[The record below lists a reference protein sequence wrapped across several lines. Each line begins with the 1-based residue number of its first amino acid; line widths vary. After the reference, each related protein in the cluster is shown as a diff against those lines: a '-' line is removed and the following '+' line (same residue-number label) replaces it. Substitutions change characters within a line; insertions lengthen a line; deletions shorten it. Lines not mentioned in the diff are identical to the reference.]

1 MTDKSTVPNAEMR
14 EFIGLVKKLSEPKQ
28 LAVLGMITN
37 MKLLTADKKPKK
49 R

>member
-1 MTDKSTVPNAEMR
+1 MMDKSTVPNAELR

-28 LAVLGMITN
+28 LAVLGMIA
-37 MKLLTADKKPKK
+37 LLTADKKPKK

>member
-1 MTDKSTVPNAEMR
+1 MTYKSTVPNAELR
-14 EFIGLVKKLSEPKQ
+14 EFMGLVKKLSEPKQ

-37 MKLLTADKKPKK
+37 MKLLTANQQPKK